1 MHTSSDPRSVGRNS
15 EASERRGVRTNGE
28 EEEEEGGDGQ

>member
-15 EASERRGVRTNGE
+15 EASERRGMRTNGE
-28 EEEEEGGDGQ
+28 AEEGGDGR